1 VVNLLSL
8 CYAHPSYTDETKHLW
23 RCVGLNGTETH
34 TSSLDEFVLGQLLAK
49 DFIEALERNDVKPSM
64 GWLGSQQSAT
74 FLSHHSAS
82 STALGCGALDF
93 VHPMGGQMYR
103 AIKSILLE
111 RVYEGR
117 AGLANVTRVVRAA
130 FIASFLR
137 DAGVSQL
144 NLLEHE
150 AGKSKGQDLPS
161 SRPLFA
167 VCIDEIMKKQ
177 AISHEMFTRSLR

>member
-1 VVNLLSL
+1 M
-8 CYAHPSYTDETKHLW
+8 
-23 RCVGLNGTETH
+23 GLNGTETH
-34 TSSLDEFVLGQLLAK
+34 TSSLDEFVLGQLHAK

-82 STALGCGALDF
+82 STSLGCGALDF
-93 VHPMGGQMYR
+93 CHPMGGQMYR
-103 AIKSILLE
+103 AIKSILLG

-117 AGLANVTRVVRAA
+117 AGLSNVTRVIRAA
-130 FIASFLR
+130 FIACLLR

-144 NLLEHE
+144 NLLEHGM
-150 AGKSKGQDLPS
+150 GKNQGQDTQAT
-161 SRPLFA
+161 RPLFA

-177 AISHEMFTRSLR
+177 AISHELFTRSLR